1 MGYKLGIGFLLF
13 GILLSNTSSEVNVY
27 DIFFLA
33 GLLFGFIGLIL
44 VIAAHVREK
53 KTYFS
58 NRTFN
63 QYEQNNVFVQ
73 NDMNERR

>member
-1 MGYKLGIGFLLF
+1 MGYKLGIGLLLF
-13 GILLSNTSSEVNVY
+13 GILLSNGSVLDY
-27 DIFFLA
+27 GGYFFLA

-58 NRTFN
+58 NRTFD
-63 QYEQNNVFVQ
+63 QYEQNNAFVQ
-73 NDMNERR
+73 NDITQHR

>member
-1 MGYKLGIGFLLF
+1 MGYKLGIGLLLF
-13 GILLSNTSSEVNVY
+13 GILLSNGSAL
-27 DIFFLA
+27 DDFGIFFLA
-33 GLLFGFIGLIL
+33 SLLFGLIGLTL

-58 NRTFN
+58 NRTFD